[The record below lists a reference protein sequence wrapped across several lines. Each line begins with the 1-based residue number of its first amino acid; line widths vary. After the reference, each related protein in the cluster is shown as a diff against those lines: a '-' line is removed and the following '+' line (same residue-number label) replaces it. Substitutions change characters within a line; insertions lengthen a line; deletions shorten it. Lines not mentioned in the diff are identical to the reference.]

1 MSDATRRSFLKVK
14 PVATQQLATA
24 SGPTVDAPTSAQS
37 RRAFLQATAA
47 GAAGVAVVTTGPK
60 LAGAVLHGASN
71 TTPLAQVV
79 KPSSPPPSETVMAY
93 LRDAERGEVTV
104 LSGTRETTYRDPAL
118 AKRLI
123 DAGR

>member
-14 PVATQQLATA
+14 PVATQRLATA
-24 SGPTVDAPTSAQS
+24 SGPTADAPTSAQS

-60 LAGAVLHGASN
+60 LAGAVLHGTSN
-71 TTPLAQVV
+71 TTPLAQAV

-93 LRDAERGEVTV
+93 VRDAERGEVTV

-118 AKRLI
+118 AQRLI